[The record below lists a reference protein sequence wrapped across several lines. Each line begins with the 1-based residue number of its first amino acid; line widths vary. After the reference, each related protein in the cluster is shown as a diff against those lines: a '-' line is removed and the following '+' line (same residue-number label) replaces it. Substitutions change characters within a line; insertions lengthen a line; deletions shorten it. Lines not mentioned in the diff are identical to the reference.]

1 MPSDKAGA
9 RAGGRKEYRPQ
20 ALVCDI
26 GRTHMR
32 FALTDLD
39 EMTIANY
46 ALLRT
51 DLFASPLDALAAYL
65 KTTPERPE
73 HVGMALSGDLSG
85 GTAGFAGAE
94 WIPDRDAIRRL
105 TGAGNIELI
114 NRYEALALALPHLQ
128 GEDLTSLGGKS
139 GAADT
144 PLAVI
149 VPGTGL
155 NVAALIRTG
164 QADIPVSGLGGLV
177 GFAPETIAEFELVQ
191 SLAGDMEFVP
201 AEALISTSGIVSVYQ
216 LLRKQ
221 NGRAVEAVTSAD
233 VAAAAALGDADA
245 RRAIDLFSIWLGRFA
260 GDVALTV
267 GARGGVFIG
276 GSVATNIAP
285 ALQAGAF
292 RAAFEKKGRMSAY
305 LSEIQVHVIR
315 TPNAGLKGA
324 AVAARAASS
333 L

>member
-1 MPSDKAGA
+1 
-9 RAGGRKEYRPQ
+9 
-20 ALVCDI
+20 
-26 GRTHMR
+26 
-32 FALTDLD
+32 
-39 EMTIANY
+39 
-46 ALLRT
+46 
-51 DLFASPLDALAAYL
+51 
-65 KTTPERPE
+65 
-73 HVGMALSGDLSG
+73 
-85 GTAGFAGAE
+85 
-94 WIPDRDAIRRL
+94 
-105 TGAGNIELI
+105 
-114 NRYEALALALPHLQ
+114 
-128 GEDLTSLGGKS
+128 
-139 GAADT
+139 
-144 PLAVI
+144 
-149 VPGTGL
+149 
-155 NVAALIRTG
+155 
-164 QADIPVSGLGGLV
+164 V

-191 SLAGDMEFVP
+191 SLAGDMEFAP

-233 VAAAAALGDADA
+233 VAAAALGDAVA

-267 GARGGVFIG
+267 GARGGVFIV

-285 ALQAGAF
+285 ALHTGAF

-305 LSEIQVHVIR
+305 LSEIPVHVIR